1 MASNKQEEAMSMT
14 KANTI
19 EDREV
24 GWMKSYLSELDGAT
38 IIGTDAQRDEFGDLW
53 PTLYI
58 ELANGESIMV
68 EISADQEGNGG
79 GFLFGLS
86 APSQR

>member
-1 MASNKQEEAMSMT
+1 MSKT
-14 KANTI
+14 KTNTI
-19 EDREV
+19 EDRELD
-24 GWMKSYLSELDGAT
+24 WMKAYLSELDGAT

-53 PTLYI
+53 PVLYI
-58 ELANGESIMV
+58 DLADGEEIMV

-79 GFLFGLS
+79 GFIFGLS